1 LRSRRSGTYDA
12 GGDVLL
18 AEITV
23 GGEVYYCARGVYQG
37 GRFYY
42 PFITDLPQLEIGPT
56 EGALIGVRL
65 GDLVLTREPDNL
77 LHPFGGARFAPLLNE
92 PTLYN
97 VRIRWQEGGAV
108 LHDGAMALTKLDDE
122 SLTFAL
128 TDPVFEQELK
138 FYSITA
144 DWYYCE
150 EVADDGSG
158 YVQLLV
164 PNHEFIVG
172 TRVLLEQM
180 QTAGAELNY
189 SRNDNNYYEIDG
201 VNGDRVTIKD
211 KDNVRVQ
218 VAGVTLGAVTFSAG
232 NNRVGTP
239 AFVPFTHGIVQNQRP
254 VIQRWNE
261 EIANPGLTWLD
272 PSNPIEV
279 WEDGTLIG
287 SSDPASPEFFQRTP
301 DETTIYLNQPTTNGD
316 LSISGRGTFGT
327 SLDDL
332 FRYVANRLSLG
343 YDNARL

>member
-1 LRSRRSGTYDA
+1 
-12 GGDVLL
+12 
-18 AEITV
+18 
-23 GGEVYYCARGVYQG
+23 
-37 GRFYY
+37 
-42 PFITDLPQLEIGPT
+42 
-56 EGALIGVRL
+56 
-65 GDLVLTREPDNL
+65 
-77 LHPFGGARFAPLLNE
+77 
-92 PTLYN
+92 
-97 VRIRWQEGGAV
+97 VRITWQEGGAV
-108 LHDGAMALTKLDDE
+108 LHDGAMALTKLDDT

-172 TRVLLEQM
+172 TRVVIEQM
-180 QTAGAELNY
+180 QTAGVELNY
-189 SRNDNNYYEIDG
+189 SRSNNNYYEIDG

-218 VAGVTLGAVTFSAG
+218 TAGVTLGAVTFSAG